1 MRLNAPTRV
10 RKTSSSATHEVSGCS
25 TVTHPFRMDRA
36 LLHRDITRP
45 QEFAKK
51 NNLLIGS
58 YIRRR
63 RKQEEL
69 SQAII
74 NVFGSQRHAWRAAI
88 SGLRWSMEIH
98 VGE

>member
-10 RKTSSSATHEVSGCS
+10 RKTSSSATHKVSGFS
-25 TVTHPFRMDRA
+25 TVTHPFRRDRA

-58 YIRRR
+58 YIRRS
-63 RKQEEL
+63 RK
-69 SQAII
+69 
-74 NVFGSQRHAWRAAI
+74 
-88 SGLRWSMEIH
+88 
-98 VGE
+98 